1 MPFHRETLATPVR
14 VRRIK
19 EKEKESR
26 GSASSGGSKKQKG
39 SGSSNR
45 SPPQADRSSQL
56 SLYSQQNLTLD
67 QLPALPASGTAS
79 PGSAASPVLR
89 GSTCA
94 TTQTSDL
101 TSVTYHHTPAAL
113 QQYLQTDDEQ
123 PIFKATSTPA
133 NDQGHTT
140 RPHLAA
146 KRQQIYSQPL
156 DSNTTTPLATS
167 VREYPGI
174 PHGRS
179 ASPSFFNQPLEL
191 HRSYSS
197 ITSSSRSSSR
207 TEDNRSHT
215 ISSPPLPSSSP
226 SVSHPVSLQ
235 GFPDLE
241 QPQPRY
247 HQAYLASPPAF
258 APAVPFNS
266 VPADEPHFIP
276 AYPGLHYYPMNHPAG
291 HPMDLHSLPSQ
302 AIPPYANY
310 SIPPHNPGFSNPSYP
325 IPNREH
331 SSTSSRMS
339 MPTEPLPMGQPLSG
353 NMERTNSLDSPGL
366 PKQGGEDDPLDLLQR
381 IQSAIPDLH
390 LLVNRYRE
398 TSGQLGMS
406 ANLIKETEAQ
416 KSAALKQ
423 KESDIEKLAKEL
435 DDVKSKYS
443 AESSKL
449 RFEISNMEEKQKEL
463 RDNIVAEQRIKEE
476 LQAKNKTLST
486 ELERMQN
493 NFDKEKSRIL
503 GESEDWKRRA
513 LQDKHALEEDMQ
525 RQKQLAE
532 MTLQGRL
539 ADLGRVHAQ
548 EKESLKAS
556 LARQKKDLEAD
567 HFNTQQEL
575 EKARDARRKAIE
587 ESRKKHAEDRESW
600 EKERAVLG
608 KGSAEQRSLL
618 TSQHNKEVEAMR
630 RTQEASE
637 ERIRQQVQDDM
648 AKLHD
653 QIGTLQA
660 GWDAEKDKFAGSM
673 ADLKAQAAR
682 MDEENKKLQRM
693 ADAFGEVTDLRSRGD
708 PF

>member
-1 MPFHRETLATPVR
+1 MPFHRETSATPVR
-14 VRRIK
+14 VRRTK
-19 EKEKESR
+19 DKEKESR
-26 GSASSGGSKKQKG
+26 SSASTGSSKKQKS

-45 SPPQADRSSQL
+45 SPPQADRSSQF

-89 GSTCA
+89 GSACA
-94 TTQTSDL
+94 TSQASDL
-101 TSVTYHHTPAAL
+101 ASAAYHHTPAAL

-123 PIFKATSTPA
+123 PIFKDTSAPR
-133 NDQGHTT
+133 NDPGHTT
-140 RPHLAA
+140 GPHPAA
-146 KRQQIYSQPL
+146 KRQQTYNQPL

-167 VREYPGI
+167 IREYPGTSYG
-174 PHGRS
+174 HS
-179 ASPSFFNQPLEL
+179 ASPSFFSQPLEL
-191 HRSYSS
+191 RNSYSS
-197 ITSSSRSSSR
+197 ITSSSR
-207 TEDNRSHT
+207 TDDNLSH
-215 ISSPPLPSSSP
+215 IRSSPPPPSSSK
-226 SVSHPVSLQ
+226 SSGHPASLQ

-247 HQAYLASPPAF
+247 QQTYFANPPAF

-266 VPADEPHFIP
+266 APADEHHFAP
-276 AYPGLHYYPMNHPAG
+276 AYPGLHYYPVNHPAG
-291 HPMDLHSLPSQ
+291 HHMDLHSLPPQ
-302 AIPPYANY
+302 VMPAYANY
-310 SIPPHNPGFSNPSYP
+310 SIPPHNPGFSSPSYH
-325 IPNREH
+325 IPNRGH

-339 MPTEPLPMGQPLSG
+339 MPTEPLPIGQPGSG
-353 NMERTNSLDSPGL
+353 NMERINSLDSPGL
-366 PKQGGEDDPLDLLQR
+366 PKQGGEDDPVDLLQR

-406 ANLIKETEAQ
+406 ENLIKETEAQ
-416 KSAALKQ
+416 KSVALKQ

-435 DDVKSKYS
+435 DNVKSKYS

-463 RDNIVAEQRIKEE
+463 QDNVVAEQKSKEE
-476 LQAKNKTLST
+476 LQVKHNTLST
-486 ELERMQN
+486 ELERMQK
-493 NFDKEKSRIL
+493 NFDKEKSRIISD
-503 GESEDWKRRA
+503 SEDWKRRA

-532 MTLQGRL
+532 TTLQGRL

-556 LARQKKDLEAD
+556 LARQKKDLETD
-567 HFNTQQEL
+567 HSNARQEL
-575 EKARDARRKAIE
+575 EKTIDARKKALE
-587 ESRKKHAEDRESW
+587 ESRRKHAEDRDSW
-600 EKERAVLG
+600 EGERAVLG
-608 KGSAEQRSLL
+608 KGSEEQRKLL
-618 TSQHNKEVEAMR
+618 TSQHHKEVEAMR

-637 ERIRQQVQDDM
+637 ERIRQQVQDDTT
-648 AKLHD
+648 KLQD
-653 QIGTLQA
+653 QIEKLQA
-660 GWDAEKDKFAGSM
+660 GWDAEKAKFARSM

-682 MDEENKKLQRM
+682 MDDENKKLQRM

>member
-1 MPFHRETLATPVR
+1 
-14 VRRIK
+14 
-19 EKEKESR
+19 
-26 GSASSGGSKKQKG
+26 
-39 SGSSNR
+39 
-45 SPPQADRSSQL
+45 
-56 SLYSQQNLTLD
+56 
-67 QLPALPASGTAS
+67 
-79 PGSAASPVLR
+79 
-89 GSTCA
+89 
-94 TTQTSDL
+94 
-101 TSVTYHHTPAAL
+101 
-113 QQYLQTDDEQ
+113 
-123 PIFKATSTPA
+123 
-133 NDQGHTT
+133 
-140 RPHLAA
+140 
-146 KRQQIYSQPL
+146 
-156 DSNTTTPLATS
+156 
-167 VREYPGI
+167 
-174 PHGRS
+174 
-179 ASPSFFNQPLEL
+179 
-191 HRSYSS
+191 
-197 ITSSSRSSSR
+197 
-207 TEDNRSHT
+207 
-215 ISSPPLPSSSP
+215 
-226 SVSHPVSLQ
+226 
-235 GFPDLE
+235 
-241 QPQPRY
+241 
-247 HQAYLASPPAF
+247 
-258 APAVPFNS
+258 
-266 VPADEPHFIP
+266 
-276 AYPGLHYYPMNHPAG
+276 
-291 HPMDLHSLPSQ
+291 
-302 AIPPYANY
+302 
-310 SIPPHNPGFSNPSYP
+310 
-325 IPNREH
+325 
-331 SSTSSRMS
+331 

-406 ANLIKETEAQ
+406 AHLIKETEAQ
-416 KSAALKQ
+416 KSVALKQ

-463 RDNIVAEQRIKEE
+463 RDNIVAEQRSKEE

-532 MTLQGRL
+532 TTLQGRL

-575 EKARDARRKAIE
+575 EKARDARRKAVE
-587 ESRKKHAEDRESW
+587 ESRNKHAEDRESW

-608 KGSAEQRSLL
+608 KGSEEQRSLL

-637 ERIRQQVQDDM
+637 ERIHQQVQDDM

-653 QIGTLQA
+653 QVERLQA
-660 GWDAEKDKFAGSM
+660 GWDAEKGKFARSM
-673 ADLKAQAAR
+673 ADLRAQAVR
-682 MDEENKKLQRM
+682 MDDENKKLQRM